1 MTAALLGA
9 SLFLSGF
16 ASVSVGDT
24 EAISP
29 TTLTPILAALDS
41 GISQSF
47 ISEAQAAQITPV
59 SRTAAGIAAEN
70 PADGVS
76 APSIEDAINNT
87 STLDEWFAANEQT
100 WTSIDTLD
108 MGWIMSAAVQLKANN
123 SVDLLKS
130 PELKWKIGLAIAQYD
145 PSGEYRRLDNF
156 AEYMS
161 GSETSTYDHFE
172 RPDEDEQ
179 TQSQK
184 DSYAKTEQLYTLLGK
199 LIGLSDENA
208 KAAYDIGLKWA
219 LGQTTTC
226 NSDGSEL
233 SGSNELEKIYNWLQS
248 NAEMTAEQASGV
260 VANISAESGGIPW
273 KAEIAG
279 GSLNVKFGWGI
290 VQWTN
295 APGST
300 EQTGRHSKVRDYVKE
315 KLGDKFYTS
324 QYSTPPATEALTAEE
339 IDQLLLVQL
348 DYMKQELSTS
358 YQAVWDGIKSSSSPE
373 DAAEIWVRQ
382 YERPKEIE
390 KAVTDRRKAAAEWY
404 ASHGGSGASSS
415 TSSSTESGSSSVQTC
430 SGGSDTDGEV
440 PTYVG
445 DIAMP
450 LATMVAGSNYGGRI
464 HPIYG
469 VWRWHYGTD
478 YPVAMGTP
486 IYAIADG
493 KVSTST
499 YDEKGCGNYVDI
511 LHNINGNQIGTRSCH
526 MSERLVNEGDTVTKG
541 QIIGLVGSTGAS
553 TGAHLHFEV
562 RTSWSFEED
571 FVTAGNSVDADA
583 WLKAQGTSD

>member
-16 ASVSVGDT
+16 ASVDVADT

-59 SRTAAGIAAEN
+59 SRTAAGIAAAN
-70 PADGVS
+70 PADDVS
-76 APSIEDAINNT
+76 APSIEDAVNDT
-87 STLDEWFAANEQT
+87 SSLDEWLAANEQT

-123 SVDLLKS
+123 NVDLLSS

-156 AEYMS
+156 AEYM
-161 GSETSTYDHFE
+161 GGNETSTYDHFE
-172 RPDEDEQ
+172 RPDEEEQ
-179 TQSQK
+179 TESQK
-184 DSYAKTEQLYTLLGK
+184 ESYAKTEQLYTLLGK
-199 LIGLSDENA
+199 LIGLSDENV

-233 SGSNELEKIYNWLQS
+233 SGTNELEKIYNWLQS

-324 QYSTPPATEALTAEE
+324 QYSTPLATEALTAEE
-339 IDQLLLVQL
+339 IDQLLSVQL

-382 YERPKEIE
+382 YERPREIE
-390 KAVTDRRKAAAEWY
+390 KAVTDRRKAAAAWY

-415 TSSSTESGSSSVQTC
+415 TSSSSSTDSGSSSVQTC
-430 SGGSDTDGEV
+430 SGGGDTEV

-450 LATMVAGSNYGGRI
+450 LAKLEISDQYGVRI
-464 HPIYG
+464 HPLSGI
-469 VWRWHYGTD
+469 RKFHYGMD
-478 YPVAMGTP
+478 YKAVIGTP
-486 IYAIADG
+486 VYAIADG
-493 KVSTST
+493 TVKSAGALGT
-499 YDEKGCGNYVDI
+499 CGIAIEIY
-511 LHNINGNQIGTRSCH
+511 HNINGSQIGTRSCH
-526 MSERLVNEGDTVTKG
+526 LSQALVSAGDTVTKG
-541 QIIGLVGSTGAS
+541 QQIALSGNTGGS

-562 RTSWSFEED
+562 RTSWSFAQD
-571 FVTAGNSVDADA
+571 GSTAGNSVNPDE
-583 WLKAQGTSD
+583 WLKAQGSSE